1 VELHTLHLAVA
12 VAEEALTALLVLVDL
27 VEAELLLAQLHH
39 QTHQVKAIQ
48 VEIEQVETLAHQV
61 VQALVVE
68 EELVAMVYQAVTDL
82 NQVEVVT
89 VETVHH
95 LT

>member
-1 VELHTLHLAVA
+1 MAV
-12 VAEEALTALLVLVDL
+12 LTPLLNKEDQA
-27 VEAELLLAQLHH
+27 EAELLLQAVNLQM
-39 QTHQVKAIQ
+39 HQVKVTQ
-48 VEIEQVETLAHQV
+48 VEIEQVETLAHLV
-61 VQALVVE
+61 VQVLAEVVA
-68 EELVAMVYQAVTDL
+68 LVAMVYQAVTDL

>member
-1 VELHTLHLAVA
+1 VAEAVVA
-12 VAEEALTALLVLVDL
+12 VLMPLLNKEDQA
-27 VEAELLLAQLHH
+27 EAELLLQAVNLQM
-39 QTHQVKAIQ
+39 HQVKVTQ
-48 VEIEQVETLAHQV
+48 VEIEQVETLAQLV
-61 VQALVVE
+61 VQDLAEVVALVA
-68 EELVAMVYQAVTDL
+68 LVYQAVTDL

>member
-1 VELHTLHLAVA
+1 VAEALVA
-12 VAEEALTALLVLVDL
+12 VLMPLLNKEDQA
-27 VEAELLLAQLHH
+27 EAELLLQVAHLQM
-39 QTHQVKAIQ
+39 HQVKVTQ

-68 EELVAMVYQAVTDL
+68 EELVVMAFLEVTDL

>member
-1 VELHTLHLAVA
+1 LAVA
-12 VAEEALTALLVLVDL
+12 VAEEALTVLLRLVDL
-27 VEAELLLAQLHH
+27 VEAELLRGQLHH

-48 VEIEQVETLAHQV
+48 VEIEQVETLAHQA
-61 VQALVVE
+61 VQVLVVE
-68 EELVAMVYQAVTDL
+68 EELVVMAFLEVTDL

-95 LT
+95 IT

>member
-1 VELHTLHLAVA
+1 M
-12 VAEEALTALLVLVDL
+12 
-27 VEAELLLAQLHH
+27 H
-39 QTHQVKAIQ
+39 QTHQVKVIQ
-48 VEIEQVETLAHQV
+48 AVPEQVETLAQLA

-68 EELVAMVYQAVTDL
+68 VELVVMASLEVTDL